1 LYHIKNTNNKILKLK
16 INRKDFIQLLI
27 DAQDNESSFLLEDK
41 SVDMKNI
48 NLNKKLSTDVNLNS
62 KVTIKSKIK
71 CFNYFK
77 EIKMN
82 LVLFMLAGYETTST
96 TLSYCTYVLAK
107 FQDEQQ
113 KLYEEILSYFNS
125 NNLTIDE
132 INQMVNSETVNK
144 LDYLDMF
151 IKEVLRMY
159 PIGNR

>member
-1 LYHIKNTNNKILKLK
+1 
-16 INRKDFIQLLI
+16 
-27 DAQDNESSFLLEDK
+27 
-41 SVDMKNI
+41 
-48 NLNKKLSTDVNLNS
+48 
-62 KVTIKSKIK
+62 
-71 CFNYFK
+71 
-77 EIKMN
+77 MN